1 MGCHYTVRWS
11 DRFFCGYMAND
22 DGLPSDNDW
31 LNVPVITLRC
41 PVGNSVYNLC
51 ITLPLRNSIPKPSCK

>member
-31 LNVPVITLRC
+31 LNEA
-41 PVGNSVYNLC
+41 VGKSVHNFV
-51 ITLPLRNSIPKPSCK
+51 